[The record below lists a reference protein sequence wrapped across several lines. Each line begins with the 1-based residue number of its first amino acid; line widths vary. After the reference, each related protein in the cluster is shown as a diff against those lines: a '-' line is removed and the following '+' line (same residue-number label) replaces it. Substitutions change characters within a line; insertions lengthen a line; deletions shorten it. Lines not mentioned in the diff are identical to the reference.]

1 MNINFKSMTD
11 MGILTT
17 VWDRIWSD
25 PIGWFLEFPLF
36 GQVLIIIGLI
46 ALTIAALVL
55 AYYILKGVAY
65 LLYYLFKGLYLLFK
79 AIFTG
84 IYKLFEELYYTI
96 SGKPRKKA
104 QKITLPPTEPIV
116 SPENIPKSQEVTDVK
131 IPYYCTECGQ
141 KITDSMNTLL
151 SSRDVA
157 FCFYCGKE
165 FKLKKTEYSEI

>member
-1 MNINFKSMTD
+1 MNNNLEKFVDWS
-11 MGILTT
+11 ILAS

-25 PIGWFLEFPLF
+25 PIGWFLEFPL
-36 GQVLIIIGLI
+36 GSQILIIIGLI

-55 AYYILKGVAY
+55 VYYILKGVAY
-65 LLYYLFKGLYLLFK
+65 LLYYLFKGLYLLLK

-104 QKITLPPTEPIV
+104 HRITPPPSEPIIPPEE
-116 SPENIPKSQEVTDVK
+116 SPMYQEVKDVK

-141 KITDSMNTLL
+141 KITESMNSLL
-151 SSRDVA
+151 TSRGVA
-157 FCFYCGKE
+157 FCFHCGKE
-165 FKLKKTEYSEI
+165 FKLKKAQYSEI

>member
-1 MNINFKSMTD
+1 MNIKFKSMTD

-25 PIGWFLEFPLF
+25 PIGWFLEFPLR
-36 GQVLIIIGLI
+36 GQIVIIIGLI

-55 AYYILKGVAY
+55 VYYILKGVAY
-65 LLYYLFKGLYLLFK
+65 LLYYLFKGLYLLLK

-84 IYKLFEELYYTI
+84 IYKLFEELYYEI
-96 SGKPRKKA
+96 SGKPRKKD
-104 QKITLPPTEPIV
+104 QKITHPSSEPIQIPV
-116 SPENIPKSQEVTDVK
+116 NIPKFQDIKKEK

-151 SSRDVA
+151 TSRGVA

-165 FKLKKTEYSEI
+165 FKLNKAVENI